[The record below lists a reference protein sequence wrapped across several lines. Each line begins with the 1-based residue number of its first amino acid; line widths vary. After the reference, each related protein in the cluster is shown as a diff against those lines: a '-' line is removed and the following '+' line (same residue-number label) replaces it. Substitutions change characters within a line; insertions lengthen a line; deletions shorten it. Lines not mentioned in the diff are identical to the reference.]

1 MYNGNIVYGG
11 EMKRFI
17 KKHRYT
23 LILLLIFILL
33 GFLTIKVKDILVPD
47 EGKATYGDRLK
58 GIEKHEIS
66 KETYQKIDEDL
77 GNNKNVKNIS
87 HRIQG
92 KVLNYF
98 ITVDDKVAVKDAKEI
113 GNKITTFLDEDT
125 LSFYSLQIYISKEDK
140 ALNNFPIIGYKD
152 PLAKNISWTK
162 DREITK
168 SDQNEE

>member
-11 EMKRFI
+11 RMKRFI

-23 LILLLIFILL
+23 LVLLLIFILL

-58 GIEKHEIS
+58 GIEKHAIS
-66 KETYQKIDEDL
+66 NETYQKIDDELD
-77 GNNKNVKNIS
+77 NNKNVLKSS
-87 HRIQG
+87 HRLQG

-98 ITVDDKVAVKDAKEI
+98 ITVDSKVSVKDAKEI
-113 GNKITTFLDEDT
+113 GNKLVTLLDEDL
-125 LSFYSLQIYISKEDK
+125 LSFYSVQIYISKEDET
-140 ALNNFPIIGYKD
+140 LNNFPIMGFKD
-152 PLAKNISWTK
+152 PLAKSVSWTK

-168 SDQNEE
+168 SDKNEE